1 MNYIFLSTGFEEIE
15 ALATVDVMRR
25 AELPVCMVSVE
36 AERTVV
42 GSHGIPVVADAQFAE
57 CGLADAD
64 MLILPG
70 GSIRLM
76 EFADLGEL
84 LRKHHAAHKP
94 LAAICAAPS
103 VLGVLD
109 ILQGER
115 ATCYP
120 GFERYLGASY
130 VGGRVVVSNHIITA
144 NGPGTA
150 VDFALRIVA
159 ALRGEACADSVRKAM
174 LIGD

>member
-15 ALATVDVMRR
+15 ALATVDVLRR

-36 AERTVV
+36 DAKTVL
-42 GSHGIPVVADAQFAE
+42 GSHKIPVVADVQFAE
-57 CGLADAD
+57 CDFADAD

-76 EFADLGEL
+76 EFAELGKL
-84 LRKHHAAHKP
+84 LQKHHAGRKP

-103 VLGVLD
+103 VLGVLG

-120 GFERYLGASY
+120 GFEHYLGESY
-130 VGGRVVVSNHIITA
+130 VGGRVVESNNIITA

-159 ALRGEACADSVRKAM
+159 ALRDQACADAVRKAM
-174 LIGD
+174 LLA